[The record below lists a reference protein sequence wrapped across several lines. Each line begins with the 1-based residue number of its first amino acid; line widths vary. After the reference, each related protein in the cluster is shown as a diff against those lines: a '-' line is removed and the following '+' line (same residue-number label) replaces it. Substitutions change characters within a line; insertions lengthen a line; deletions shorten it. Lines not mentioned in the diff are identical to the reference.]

1 MTKSKI
7 DLNKLIRFSFLTPNG
22 IKKNEDQT
30 PAIEVGILPNG
41 LLKTKV
47 QERDL
52 IVVIDNK
59 SNDLKL
65 AVVQHSKNI
74 TAYPEKI
81 ENKVIYKPDN
91 NDSLMKAVRRI
102 ALADGRLKP
111 FTGENIWKDLNPFS
125 SILWSLLS

>member
-111 FTGENIWKDLNPFS
+111 FTGENI
-125 SILWSLLS
+125 